1 MHCKMVD
8 IYQLHFK
15 KGVVRMVKL
24 RVSGTP
30 KEIHEF
36 DKIISLVENFFIK
49 RKSKEYKRKYRYKDE
64 ISIYFDI
71 DIPE

>member
-1 MHCKMVD
+1 
-8 IYQLHFK
+8 
-15 KGVVRMVKL
+15 MVKL

-30 KEIHEF
+30 EEVHEF
-36 DKIISLVENFFIK
+36 DEIINLVEKIIIK
-49 RKSKEYKRKYRYKDE
+49 RKSKEYKRKYRYNDE

>member
-1 MHCKMVD
+1 MLCRMVD
-8 IYQLHFK
+8 IYLLHFK
-15 KGVVRMVKL
+15 KGVVRMLKL

-30 KEIHEF
+30 EEVHQF

-49 RKSKEYKRKYRYKDE
+49 RKSKEYKRKYRYNDE
-64 ISIYFDI
+64 VSIYFDI

>member
-1 MHCKMVD
+1 M
-8 IYQLHFK
+8 L
-15 KGVVRMVKL
+15 KL

-30 KEIHEF
+30 EEVHQF

-49 RKSKEYKRKYRYKDE
+49 RKSKEYKRKYRYNDE

-71 DIPE
+71 DITE

>member
-1 MHCKMVD
+1 MVD
-8 IYQLHFK
+8 IYLLRFK

-30 KEIHEF
+30 EEVHEF
-36 DKIISLVENFFIK
+36 DEIINLVEKIIIK
-49 RKSKEYKRKYRYKDE
+49 RKSKEYKRKYRYNDE

-71 DIPE
+71 VIPE

>member
-1 MHCKMVD
+1 
-8 IYQLHFK
+8 
-15 KGVVRMVKL
+15 MVKL

-36 DKIISLVENFFIK
+36 DKIISLVEKFFIK
-49 RKSKEYKRKYRYKDE
+49 RKSKEYKRKNRYNDE

-71 DIPE
+71 DITE